1 MPAARPMKRA
11 GPRSWRDRKRP
22 ARCSGW
28 RSIPTVCGYIMMTMA
43 VDVASRAGAHQP
55 GFRRHVNT
63 FTVAIALEQFD
74 KATVNGRARVL
85 SARPDK
91 IADLHA
97 VEHEAGSALRAAA
110 GTADALIAI
119 PGVECN
125 VGETG
130 ALQKIGYIVLFAQ
143 RKGTRLAR
151 LRRGEVD
158 MPADRGHDIALPRI
172 VGDRRPHRDV
182 EPSTRSEEHTSELQ
196 SLMRISYAVF
206 CLKKKTHTT
215 IKLLTTINS

>member
-91 IADLHA
+91 IAVLH
-97 VEHEAGSALRAAA
+97 
-110 GTADALIAI
+110 
-119 PGVECN
+119 
-125 VGETG
+125 
-130 ALQKIGYIVLFAQ
+130 
-143 RKGTRLAR
+143 
-151 LRRGEVD
+151 
-158 MPADRGHDIALPRI
+158 
-172 VGDRRPHRDV
+172 
-182 EPSTRSEEHTSELQ
+182 RSEEHTSELQ
-196 SLMRISYAVF
+196 SLMRIS
-206 CLKKKTHTT
+206 
-215 IKLLTTINS
+215 

>member
-28 RSIPTVCGYIMMTMA
+28 RSIPPVCGYIMMTMA

-63 FTVAIALEQFD
+63 FTVAIAPDKFD

-85 SARPDK
+85 SARPDQ

-97 VEHEAGSALRAAA
+97 VEHEAGSALRAEP

-119 PGVECN
+119 PGLELH
-125 VGETG
+125 VGKNDP
-130 ALQKIGYIVLFAQ
+130 LQK
-143 RKGTRLAR
+143 
-151 LRRGEVD
+151 
-158 MPADRGHDIALPRI
+158 
-172 VGDRRPHRDV
+172 
-182 EPSTRSEEHTSELQ
+182 
-196 SLMRISYAVF
+196 
-206 CLKKKTHTT
+206 
-215 IKLLTTINS
+215 

>member
-1 MPAARPMKRA
+1 
-11 GPRSWRDRKRP
+11 
-22 ARCSGW
+22 
-28 RSIPTVCGYIMMTMA
+28 MTMA
-43 VDVASRAGAHQP
+43 VAVAARAVAHQP

-74 KATVNGRARVL
+74 KSTVSGRARVL

-91 IADLHA
+91 IGDLHA

-110 GTADALIAI
+110 GTSDALIAI

-143 RKGTRLAR
+143 RKGPRLAR
-151 LRRGEVD
+151 LRRGAVD
-158 MPADRGHDIALPRI
+158 LTADRGHDIALPRLF
-172 VGDRRPHRDV
+172 GDRPPHPAV
-182 EPSTRSEEHTSELQ
+182 PPSTSAPPPAQ
-196 SLMRISYAVF
+196 
-206 CLKKKTHTT
+206 
-215 IKLLTTINS
+215 

>member
-1 MPAARPMKRA
+1 
-11 GPRSWRDRKRP
+11 
-22 ARCSGW
+22 
-28 RSIPTVCGYIMMTMA
+28 MMTMA

-63 FTVAIALEQFD
+63 LTVAIALEQFD

-119 PGVECN
+119 PGVEC
-125 VGETG
+125 
-130 ALQKIGYIVLFAQ
+130 KD
-143 RKGTRLAR
+143 RKSTRL
-151 LRRGEVD
+151 
-158 MPADRGHDIALPRI
+158 
-172 VGDRRPHRDV
+172 
-182 EPSTRSEEHTSELQ
+182 
-196 SLMRISYAVF
+196 
-206 CLKKKTHTT
+206 
-215 IKLLTTINS
+215 NSSH